1 MGLCERYL
9 GSSSVNK
16 SLSHWIEDVLVIVH
30 VQCVLSE
37 KTLPEVKKKKKIL
50 KSFQFWCFSYSE
62 ILPLGDL
69 T

>member
-37 KTLPEVKKKKKIL
+37 KTLPEFKKKKKIL
-50 KSFQFWCFSYSE
+50 KSFRSAAFH
-62 ILPLGDL
+62 ILKYFH
-69 T
+69 